1 MDWASLYPTYAAQG
15 REQAPDESHDLNEQ
29 EQSATAKTLTKNVE
43 IADIGCG
50 FGGLLFALAP
60 KFPDTLI
67 LGTLLHHH
75 DHASYQYNR
84 ITPWVSY

>member
-1 MDWASLYPTYAAQG
+1 MDWASLYPAYAKNQKQETEETTG
-15 REQAPDESHDLNEQ
+15 ESHDVSLEEQRELN
-29 EQSATAKTLTKNVE
+29 AVTKNVE

-67 LGTLLHHH
+67 LGTCK
-75 DHASYQYNR
+75 
-84 ITPWVSY
+84 